1 MKKII
6 LGLALLLSGF
16 TSATADD
23 IISGETYRICTTDG
37 TRALSTCGSNKNDA
51 VPRMVLLDTTDDNQT
66 WTITKSGNYY
76 TVKTTQGNFCLDN
89 PSESHSKWG
98 NQVLIWQTSGGDN
111 QKWTFEATNDGDYY
125 LIPFESSDKSK
136 CYAYDETSDKFVFQ
150 TKTETTRVKL
160 TKANMSKTPLNVN
173 GYYALQVVSALPSY
187 YTAAD
192 GKFFAFT
199 KTGVPSLTGDYTYEK
214 CRLQIT
220 TDENGIAT
228 IVIPSTGKYVYAVG
242 TTLRA
247 SDPDADTHKE
257 QAKFVIYSNNDELNL
272 DTRVAIHAGSTTD
285 ASNSTSLKMFSLSG
299 SVFAISSKTL
309 KSSYNFRLVALP
321 AEKDI
326 ERLQEAIN
334 AAKEEAKTLTGDAAI
349 EAKAAIAKAQSELD
363 YPYITKYEVR
373 ADIYELNQKI
383 KDLKNVPSSIG
394 QNFTPTTGINEAQ
407 NQEAVKVYT
416 HEGYIVVENAQSYKI
431 FNAAGQQVTGDQQ
444 LPSGAYIVVANGQ
457 SFKVIL

>member
-1 MKKII
+1 
-6 LGLALLLSGF
+6 
-16 TSATADD
+16 
-23 IISGETYRICTTDG
+23 
-37 TRALSTCGSNKNDA
+37 
-51 VPRMVLLDTTDDNQT
+51 
-66 WTITKSGNYY
+66 
-76 TVKTTQGNFCLDN
+76 
-89 PSESHSKWG
+89 
-98 NQVLIWQTSGGDN
+98 
-111 QKWTFEATNDGDYY
+111 
-125 LIPFESSDKSK
+125 
-136 CYAYDETSDKFVFQ
+136 
-150 TKTETTRVKL
+150 
-160 TKANMSKTPLNVN
+160 MSKTPLNVN

-247 SDPDADTHKE
+247 CDPDADTHKE

-457 SFKVIL
+457 SFKVVL

>member
-16 TSATADD
+16 TSATA
-23 IISGETYRICTTDG
+23 
-37 TRALSTCGSNKNDA
+37 
-51 VPRMVLLDTTDDNQT
+51 DDNQT

-111 QKWTFEATNDGDYY
+111 QKWTFEATDDGDYY

-160 TKANMSKTPLNVN
+160 TKANTSKTPLNVN
-173 GYYALQVVSALPSY
+173 GYYALQVVSTLPSY

-247 SDPDADTHKE
+247 SDPDVDTHKE

-457 SFKVIL
+457 SFKVVL